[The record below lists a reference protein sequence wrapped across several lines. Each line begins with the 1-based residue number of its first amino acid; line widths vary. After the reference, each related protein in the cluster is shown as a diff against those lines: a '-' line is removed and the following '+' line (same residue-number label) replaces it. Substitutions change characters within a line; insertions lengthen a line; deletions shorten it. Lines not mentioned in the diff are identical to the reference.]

1 MAPPSQPGR
10 STNRLAVESN
20 LQQKIVEGHAYP
32 PRTKNMITEL
42 TGLEHENL
50 ASGNIQTLNSMYL
63 TVQRYPERFIWE
75 RLIIA
80 HHLLSAVSTAVASR
94 QSDRVKEDLVLG
106 HVLFRV
112 SFFHSIGAEERTQL
126 IHFPPQ
132 PAIFW
137 RKLWIRGLSLKVRR
151 TVIIARQQNV
161 ALKSKIKQPC
171 RERKGANRNRH
182 KC

>member
-106 HVLFRV
+106 HVLVRV
-112 SFFHSIGAEERTQL
+112 SLFSQHRCRGTNAIDP
-126 IHFPPQ
+126 FPTPTRYFLTKTVN
-132 PAIFW
+132 PGIIPKSGENSYYCETTK
-137 RKLWIRGLSLKVRR
+137 RCSKVKNK
-151 TVIIARQQNV
+151 T
-161 ALKSKIKQPC
+161 AL
-171 RERKGANRNRH
+171 
-182 KC
+182 